1 MLSNGV
7 ADRTADAST
16 SVLIVGDG
24 VIGLSTAFALSRARV
39 HCRVIGARR
48 DGMASGAAAGLL
60 APSIGHLP
68 DAVRP
73 FFEASLR
80 EYPEFIERLS
90 RFDADLTLLTGLIEV
105 VSADRASERRSGAR
119 YLTSSEVAR
128 LEPAIVAP
136 DGALLHEHDGAVDNG
151 RLMQALRA
159 AARQSGALGD
169 GNDPVATLHTTSRL
183 SVSTTAGERIAA
195 DWIVLA
201 AGAWTPAIDGL
212 PCALPVEPLKG
223 QMLAVGA
230 DPARLRLKHA
240 VMGNDVYLVP
250 RGDDIVIGATAERVG
265 FDLSVQPSVIES
277 LQRSASA
284 VCPPIADAPV
294 RRSWAGI
301 RPATPDML
309 PIIGP
314 DPDVPH
320 LVYACG
326 HSKNGI
332 LLAPAT
338 ARAITELITGVPA
351 TLGTSEFSI
360 GRFASRSAS
369 G

>member
-1 MLSNGV
+1 MLSNAV

-24 VIGLSTAFALSRARV
+24 VIGLSTAFALSRAGVR
-39 HCRVIGARR
+39 CRVIGARR

-68 DAVRP
+68 ATAQS
-73 FFEASLR
+73 FFQASLD
-80 EYPEFIERLS
+80 EYPEFIERLT
-90 RFDADLTLLTGLIEV
+90 RFDPGLTVLTGLIEV
-105 VSADRASERRSGAR
+105 LSGDQASERRAGALH
-119 YLTSSEVAR
+119 LTSGEVAR
-128 LEPAIVAP
+128 LQPAIVAP
-136 DGALLHEHDGAVDNG
+136 YGALLHERDGAVDNG
-151 RLMQALRA
+151 RLMQALREA
-159 AARQSGALGD
+159 CMQAGALGN
-169 GNDPVATLHTTSRL
+169 GNDRAAAVHTGSRL
-183 SVSTTAGERIAA
+183 SATTASGELVAA

-201 AGAWTPAIDGL
+201 AGAWTPTIDGL
-212 PCALPVEPLKG
+212 PRSLPVEPLKG
-223 QMLAVGA
+223 QMLAVAA
-230 DPARLRLKHA
+230 DPARLPLKHA

-250 RGDDIVIGATAERVG
+250 RGEDVVIGATAERAG
-265 FDLSVQPSVIES
+265 FDLTVQPSVIAS
-277 LQRSASA
+277 LQRSASV
-284 VCPPIADAPV
+284 VCPPVADAPV
-294 RRSWAGI
+294 RRSWSGL

-338 ARAITELITGVPA
+338 ARAITELIAGGAA
-351 TLGTSEFSI
+351 TLDISEFSI
-360 GRFASRSAS
+360 SRFASKPTSA
-369 G
+369 

>member
-136 DGALLHEHDGAVDNG
+136 VATG
-151 RLMQALRA
+151 RA
-159 AARQSGALGD
+159 A
-169 GNDPVATLHTTSRL
+169 
-183 SVSTTAGERIAA
+183 
-195 DWIVLA
+195 
-201 AGAWTPAIDGL
+201 
-212 PCALPVEPLKG
+212 
-223 QMLAVGA
+223 
-230 DPARLRLKHA
+230 
-240 VMGNDVYLVP
+240 
-250 RGDDIVIGATAERVG
+250 
-265 FDLSVQPSVIES
+265 
-277 LQRSASA
+277 
-284 VCPPIADAPV
+284 
-294 RRSWAGI
+294 
-301 RPATPDML
+301 
-309 PIIGP
+309 
-314 DPDVPH
+314 
-320 LVYACG
+320 
-326 HSKNGI
+326 
-332 LLAPAT
+332 
-338 ARAITELITGVPA
+338 
-351 TLGTSEFSI
+351 
-360 GRFASRSAS
+360 
-369 G
+369 

>member
-1 MLSNGV
+1 
-7 ADRTADAST
+7 
-16 SVLIVGDG
+16 
-24 VIGLSTAFALSRARV
+24 
-39 HCRVIGARR
+39 
-48 DGMASGAAAGLL
+48 MASGAAAGLL
-60 APSIGHLP
+60 APSVGHLP

-80 EYPEFIERLS
+80 EYPEFIERLG
-90 RFDADLTLLTGLIEV
+90 RFDANLTLLPGLIEV
-105 VSADRASERRSGAR
+105 VAASRVSERHAGAR
-119 YLTSSEVAR
+119 HLTSGEVAQ

-136 DGALLHEHDGAVDNG
+136 DGALLHEHDGAVDNA
-151 RLMQALRA
+151 RLMQALREA
-159 AARQSGALGD
+159 ATQSGALWK
-169 GNDPVATLHTTSRL
+169 GNDPVAALHTTNGL
-183 SVSTTAGERIAA
+183 SASTASGQRIAA

-201 AGAWTPAIDGL
+201 AGAWTSAINGL
-212 PCALPVEPLKG
+212 PRALPVDPLKG
-223 QMLAVGA
+223 QMLAVA
-230 DPARLRLKHA
+230 ANPARFRLKHA
-240 VMGNDVYLVP
+240 VMSHDVYLVP

-294 RRSWAGI
+294 RRAWAGI

-338 ARAITELITGVPA
+338 ARAITELVTGTPA

-360 GRFASRSAS
+360 GRFAPRQAAANPIDRL
-369 G
+369 